1 MADSNSFQ
9 SNSGAE
15 TLNNYGKFPLLGD
28 SIAGYFVFFLKTTE
42 QDPEGRKHSRE
53 KGY

>member
-9 SNSGAE
+9 SNSGAG
-15 TLNNYGKFPLLGD
+15 TLKNYGKFPLLRD
-28 SIAGYFVFFLKTTE
+28 SITGYFVFILKTTK